1 MNDSWSGVRLGLPS
15 KGPLGEATLD
25 LLEQAGMKVVKPSL
39 RQYVAEIPALPGLT
53 VLFQRPGDLVT
64 SVREGSLD
72 YCITGMDVYAE
83 QVCENDPTI
92 LIHPRL
98 GYGQCSLN
106 VIVPE
111 NLDEINAMVDLV
123 SWQRDMGRPLRVAT
137 KFPNLTRAYLQKFG
151 LTAFELIY
159 AEGTLEI
166 APTIGSADI
175 ITDLVSTGATLRDNR
190 LKRLSD
196 GLILPSQAVLAA
208 NKSNLKSKPE
218 ALRIARQLLEF
229 IVAYQRAVEC
239 VSVFVNMRGESP
251 KSIADLMFSQPYL
264 GGLQGPTIS
273 PVVTRSGEHWFAAHL
288 VVHKNDLVQAIAELR
303 EIGGS
308 GVVVSPVTY
317 IFEDEPVEYKEM
329 IAMLED

>member
-1 MNDSWSGVRLGLPS
+1 
-15 KGPLGEATLD
+15 
-25 LLEQAGMKVVKPSL
+25 MKVVKPSL

-83 QVCENDPTI
+83 QISENDPTI

-123 SWQRDMGRPLRVAT
+123 SWQHDMGRPLRVAT

-166 APTIGSADI
+166 APC
-175 ITDLVSTGATLRDNR
+175 TLR
-190 LKRLSD
+190 
-196 GLILPSQAVLAA
+196 
-208 NKSNLKSKPE
+208 
-218 ALRIARQLLEF
+218 
-229 IVAYQRAVEC
+229 
-239 VSVFVNMRGESP
+239 
-251 KSIADLMFSQPYL
+251 
-264 GGLQGPTIS
+264 
-273 PVVTRSGEHWFAAHL
+273 
-288 VVHKNDLVQAIAELR
+288 
-303 EIGGS
+303 
-308 GVVVSPVTY
+308 
-317 IFEDEPVEYKEM
+317 
-329 IAMLED
+329 